1 MLDFSKISYV
11 GQSTGSSRSKSSE
24 PNWPVVQLQTTG
36 FKQARSLWFSK
47 LALKELGVDLEQD
60 ARPFV
65 SFWSMD
71 GQMGFLLAD
80 EDNHVGTSFKL
91 GKVSQKVN
99 CKPAYNAL
107 CKHFN
112 LQTEAIMNEGEDT
125 GDITL
130 VQNEDFSFNLVGE
143 HKGRKYYVLEYS
155 PNEETPEVIEEQRAD
170 AQMATIEQDNGYDTP
185 F

>member
-11 GQSTGSSRSKSSE
+11 GQSTGSSRSANVE
-24 PNWPVVQLQTTG
+24 PDYPVVKLLTTG

-47 LALKELGVDLEQD
+47 LALKELGIDLEQD
-60 ARPFV
+60 TRPFV

-71 GQMGFLLAD
+71 GQMGFLFAD
-80 EDNHVGTSFKL
+80 ENNHVGTSFKL

-107 CKHFN
+107 CNHFN
-112 LQTEAIMNEGEDT
+112 LQTEAIINDGEDT

-130 VQNEDFSFNLVGE
+130 VEDAEFSFSFVGE
-143 HKGRKYYVLEYS
+143 NAGRKYYVLELNS
-155 PNEETPEVIEEQRAD
+155 ASTETEQELEAEAAMSSAIADGTPE
-170 AQMATIEQDNGYDTP
+170 GGLP